1 MTRIRACLLALV
13 ASACFA
19 PNAHAV
25 VGGNDASPG
34 EYPYAAYVLIDFA
47 FACTGTLVDP
57 THVITAGHCSSIT
70 GAAVATPVGQPGQ
83 LVEVYLNSIR
93 AHEFEGQYA
102 PVKQVHVHPDY
113 LFTNNPSGFPLD
125 PSPNDVA
132 ILELAE
138 PVNLPTVKV
147 AGRGE
152 EGLWAP
158 GTTATIAG
166 FGQTGDGSPDV
177 LQEARV
183 PITTDAYAANA
194 YGDRWE
200 SRSMLA
206 AGFPQGGVDTC
217 QGDSGGPLLVPGP
230 NGFRLAGDTSW
241 GEGCAEP
248 GKPGVYGRVGGAH
261 LREWIRSVAP
271 DAVAPDAT
279 AAATSTRAATKK
291 KSKTRKAKKTKRSR
305 KARSK
310 SRRVSAR

>member
-1 MTRIRACLLALV
+1 MSRIRVFLLALMM
-13 ASACFA
+13 SAAFA

-83 LVEVYLNSIR
+83 LVEVYLNSIK
-93 AHEFEGQYA
+93 AHEFEGQQV

-138 PVNLPTVKV
+138 PVNLPTVKI
-147 AGRGE
+147 ANASERS
-152 EGLWAP
+152 LWSA

-166 FGQTGDGSPDV
+166 FGDTGEGFPDV
-177 LQEARV
+177 LQEAQV

-200 SRSMLA
+200 PTTMLA

-217 QGDSGGPLLVPGP
+217 QGDSGGPLLVPSSS
-230 NGFRLAGDTSW
+230 GFRLVGDTSW

-248 GKPGVYGRVGGAH
+248 GKPGVYGRIADDK
-261 LREWIRSVAP
+261 LRTWIQSVAP
-271 DAVAPDAT
+271 DAISTST
-279 AAATSTRAATKK
+279 AATTATKAK
-291 KSKTRKAKKTKRSR
+291 KSRKAKKKTRKAKRTK
-305 KARSK
+305 K
-310 SRRVSAR
+310 SRRARAR